1 MQGTRDSLLLEQDHA
16 YIIFEVTRCNDDHIY
31 KDPAITC
38 ADPTAIDTFIQNKMV
53 SMKLLNSKIDFYEF
67 GETAV
72 RFNEVFIPGVP
83 MTHYSDTG
91 YRFRYNVFD
100 RQDGPYVQK
109 TDKD

>member
-1 MQGTRDSLLLEQDHA
+1 
-16 YIIFEVTRCNDDHIY
+16 
-31 KDPAITC
+31 
-38 ADPTAIDTFIQNKMV
+38 
-53 SMKLLNSKIDFYEF
+53 MKLLNSKIDFYEF